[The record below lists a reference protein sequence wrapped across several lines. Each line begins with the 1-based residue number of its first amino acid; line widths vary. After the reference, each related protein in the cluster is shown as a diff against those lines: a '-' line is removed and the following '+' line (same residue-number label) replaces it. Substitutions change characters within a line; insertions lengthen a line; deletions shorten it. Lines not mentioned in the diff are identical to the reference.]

1 MHRPGADSKGSL
13 TAWPA
18 EDLGRR
24 AGVDH
29 LDPYRRDPDC
39 AQWPP
44 WQELGLV
51 AWEEA
56 TVDRVE
62 AGTLLCIE
70 AWRGRT

>member
-1 MHRPGADSKGSL
+1 MK
-13 TAWPA
+13 
-18 EDLGRR
+18 
-24 AGVDH
+24 H
-29 LDPYRRDPDC
+29 LDPCRRDPDC

-44 WQELGLV
+44 WQELGLA

-56 TVDRVE
+56 AVDRVE

>member
-1 MHRPGADSKGSL
+1 M
-13 TAWPA
+13 
-18 EDLGRR
+18 
-24 AGVDH
+24 DH